1 MSDNHHNEYL
11 QKYADPIL
19 EKLVVELLMKK
30 PTDDIVD
37 FMVHWLNSKGAEI
50 ARENNAKADNFNAYG
65 DVSDEYSE
73 DEDGDEVE

>member
-1 MSDNHHNEYL
+1 
-11 QKYADPIL
+11 
-19 EKLVVELLMKK
+19 MKK